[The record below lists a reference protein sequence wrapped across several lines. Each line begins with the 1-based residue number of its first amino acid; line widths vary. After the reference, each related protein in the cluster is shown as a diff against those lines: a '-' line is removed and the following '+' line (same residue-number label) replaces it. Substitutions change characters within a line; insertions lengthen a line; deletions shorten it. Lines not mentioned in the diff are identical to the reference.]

1 MSTYPTE
8 LNDRFAALAPEPV
21 ASDWLDVQR
30 RVRASRKRHLI
41 AYALAATFAIV
52 LVGCTAVFGPRIVN
66 FADTEPSPP
75 WVFDEL
81 TVVRANKL
89 DEDRSFPGFDEK
101 QTRRVIDQEFASGTI
116 EIDLTP
122 LEGGGFC
129 ATSRREYSQTF
140 DDDTSMSSEAGGTD
154 CVTPKRRQ
162 AEPLVVQEVDGRLD
176 TDGGRAAEREG
187 GAASSLFGWVTAADA
202 HQLVLRYED
211 GERTQ
216 VDLFR
221 VTEPID
227 ASFFLFD
234 VPSKHENYRH
244 RAVELTA
251 LDDDGH
257 VIARHS
263 IVYYR
268 AAVGA
273 EWEFPRWKH
282 HAFPPAADSSLVRKL
297 IFPRTDARIWL
308 APAKGGATCFIFRLR
323 SDQRSGSE
331 SCLLDA
337 ESRQVFRL
345 GEDSFWLLG
354 QDSNG
359 EPTPLLWGLVE
370 PHVRRVELRFQ
381 DGTRDTTVPQEGFV
395 LYPVPVRHHAVG
407 TRLVKAL
414 LRDAKGSVVRSIA
427 FDPTIRDRYPCDN
440 PKSDIEYGPEHCP

>member
-1 MSTYPTE
+1 VSTYPTE
-8 LNDRFAALAPEPV
+8 FNDRFAALAPEPV

-30 RVRASRKRHLI
+30 RVRASRKHHLI

-52 LVGCTAVFGPRIVN
+52 LVGCTAVFGPRIVS
-66 FADTEPSPP
+66 FADSEPSPP

-101 QTRRVIDQEFASGTI
+101 QTRRVIDQEFANGTI
-116 EIDLTP
+116 EVDVTP
-122 LEGGGFC
+122 LKGGGFC
-129 ATSRREYSQTF
+129 ATSRHDYSLAYS
-140 DDDTSMSSEAGGTD
+140 DGTSNSGEEGGTD
-154 CVTPKRRQ
+154 CVTPERRQ
-162 AEPLVVQEVDGRLD
+162 AEPLVVQEIEGRLLSE
-176 TDGGRAAEREG
+176 GGRASEREG
-187 GAASSLFGWVTAADA
+187 GAVSSLFGWVTAAGA

-211 GERTQ
+211 GERAQ

-251 LDDDGH
+251 RDDNGH
-257 VIARHS
+257 VVARHP

-268 AAVGA
+268 AVEA

-282 HAFPPAADSSLVRKL
+282 HAFPPAADTSLVRKL

-308 APAKGGATCFIFRLR
+308 APAKGGVTCFIFRQG
-323 SDQRSGSE
+323 SGQRSGSE

-337 ESRQVFRL
+337 ESRYIFRL
-345 GEDSFWLLG
+345 DEDSFWLFG
-354 QDSNG
+354 QDSSG
-359 EPTPLLWGLVE
+359 RSTPLFWGLVE
-370 PHVRRVELRFQ
+370 PQVRRVDLRFQ
-381 DGTRDTTVPQEGFV
+381 DGSRDTTVPQEGFV
-395 LYPVPVRHHAVG
+395 LYAMPVRHHAPG
-407 TRLVKAL
+407 KRLVKAV